1 MEARMKSQP
10 DLDKGRIADAT
21 QLADAD
27 IAAAIGDVLSWNR
40 LPADTV
46 WAPVAGDHV
55 TLEGEVEGWS
65 QRDAIERGVCRVKGV
80 RGLTNLLTVRA
91 EVIERE
97 VEHKIAQA
105 GASPW

>member
-10 DLDKGRIADAT
+10 DLDKGRIADAA

-27 IAAAIGDVLSWNR
+27 IAAAIADVLSWNR

-46 WAPVAGDHV
+46 WATVAGGHV
-55 TLEGEVEGWS
+55 TLEGEVERWS

-80 RGLTNLLTVRA
+80 RGLTNLLAVRL

-97 VEHKIAQA
+97 MEEKIVEAR
-105 GASPW
+105 ASPW